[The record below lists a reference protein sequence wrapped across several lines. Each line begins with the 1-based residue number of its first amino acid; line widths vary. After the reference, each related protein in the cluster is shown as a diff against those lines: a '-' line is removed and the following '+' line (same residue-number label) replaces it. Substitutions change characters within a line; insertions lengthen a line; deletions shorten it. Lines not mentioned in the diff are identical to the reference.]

1 MMKNFLSTRNIAVV
15 GYAETKLVRNSGRT
29 ALGLAGDA
37 VNALLAQT
45 GVARSRIDGFATTLA
60 MSEGGNPFYSNLLAE
75 GLGISASWCQSTD
88 IGGASSGANIIR
100 AAMAIEAGQCE
111 MVLCLAADAV
121 TTIDRSVQAGHRT
134 EYADPAGYA
143 GPLSSFALL
152 SSVYDQRYGL
162 PHQALAR
169 LAVAQRKG
177 ALLNENACE
186 VLRKPLTEQ
195 QYLDSRVISDPLRM
209 LDCVMRCDGA
219 SAVLV
224 TSTKLAREMGMK
236 RMVHPIAYSERIN
249 FDPSESCGDM
259 LKTGFSEVGPRA
271 FALAGWKPTDV
282 KMLHWYDDFL
292 IALILQLEQT
302 GFCGPGE
309 GGAYVMAH
317 DFGYDGDLPLNTGGG
332 QISAGQPG
340 LAGGGVNLVECL
352 RQMFGDAGARQVRDA
367 SNAMLTGIGVIQYA
381 RTWGTSSVMLLER
394 GQ

>member
-1 MMKNFLSTRNIAVV
+1 MKILSDRGIAIV
-15 GYAETKLVRNSGRT
+15 GYAETKLVRRSGRT
-29 ALGLAGDA
+29 ALSLAGEA
-37 VNALLAQT
+37 VDALLAST
-45 GVARSRIDGFATTLA
+45 GIERGRIDGFATTLA

-75 GLGISASWCQSTD
+75 GLGLSVTWCQATE
-88 IGGASSGANIIR
+88 IGGASAGGNVAR
-100 AAMAIEAGQCE
+100 AAAAIHAGLCE
-111 MVLCLAADAV
+111 VVLCLAADAV
-121 TTIDRSVQAGHRT
+121 STVDRSVQSGHRT

-143 GPLSSFALL
+143 GPLTSFALL
-152 SSVYDQRYGL
+152 SNLYDQRYGL

-169 LAVAQRKG
+169 LAVTQRQG
-177 ALLNENACE
+177 ALLNDNACE
-186 VLRKPLTEQ
+186 VLRRPLTEQ
-195 QYLDSRVISDPLRM
+195 DYLDSKLVSDPLRM

-224 TSTKLAREMGMK
+224 MSTRQAKALGLK
-236 RMVHPIAYSERIN
+236 KMVHPIAYAERIN
-249 FDPSESCGDM
+249 FDPAERSGDM
-259 LKTGFSEVGPRA
+259 LATGFTDVGPRA
-271 FALAGWKPTDV
+271 FAAAGWKPSDV

-302 GFCGPGE
+302 GFCAPGQ
-309 GGAYVMAH
+309 GGEFVLAH
-317 DFGYDGDLPLNTGGG
+317 DMTHAGALPLNTGGG

-352 RQMFGDAGARQVRDA
+352 RQMFGEAGARQVRDA